1 MRRPTS
7 KPEKVMSVEPD
18 PAALSTTWN
27 YPTTVVYGPGSLA
40 KAARACEHAGI
51 TRPLIV
57 TDAALAALPVTGALT
72 ATLRAAGREPGLFSD
87 VRSNPVA
94 ANVEAGVRALRA
106 GGHDGVVALGGG
118 SALDC
123 GKVVAFMAGQDRPL
137 WDFED
142 IGDWGTRAKPDGIAP
157 VVAIPTTAGTGSEV
171 GRAGVITDEVSHT
184 KKIIFHPRMMPRTAI
199 LDPEVTVGLPP
210 KLTAATGMDAL
221 AHCLEAYCA
230 PAWHPMAEGIAVE
243 GIRLVRTALPRAYAD
258 GTDLAA
264 RGMMLAAAA
273 MGATAFQKG
282 LGAIHSLSH
291 PIGAVYD
298 THHGLTNAVVMP
310 YVLVFNRGQIE
321 PKIERLAAWLGIEG
335 GFEGFLDWL
344 LTLRAELGVPH
355 TLREL
360 GVPADRFDE
369 LAAMA
374 VADPTAGGNPRPLD
388 LAAARALFD
397 QAHAGSGL

>member
-1 MRRPTS
+1 MLQ
-7 KPEKVMSVEPD
+7 PD
-18 PAALSTTWN
+18 TATLATTWN
-27 YPTTVVYGPGSLA
+27 FPTTVVYGAGSLA
-40 KAARACEHAGI
+40 KVARACDQAGI

-57 TDAALAALPVTGALT
+57 TDPGLAALPVTAALQ
-72 ATLRAAGREPGLFSD
+72 AILREAGREAGLFSE
-87 VRSNPVA
+87 VRSNPVG

-123 GKVVAFMAGQDRPL
+123 GKVVAFMAGQSRPL

-142 IGDWGTRAKPDGIAP
+142 VGDWWTRANTGGIAP
-157 VVAIPTTAGTGSEV
+157 IVAIPTTAGTGSEV
-171 GRAGVITDEVSHT
+171 GRAGVITDEATHT

-199 LDPEVTVGLPP
+199 LDPDLTIGLPR

-230 PAWHPMAEGIAVE
+230 PSWHPMAEGIAVE
-243 GIRLVRTALPRAYAD
+243 GIRLVKLALPRACHR
-258 GTDLAA
+258 GTDLEA

-310 YVLVFNRGQIE
+310 YVLVYNQRWIE

-335 GFEGFLDWL
+335 GFRGFLDWIL
-344 LTLRAELGVPH
+344 ALRAELEVPH
-355 TLREL
+355 TLRDL
-360 GVPADRFDE
+360 GVPTDRFDA
-369 LAAMA
+369 LATMA
-374 VADPTAGGNPRPLD
+374 LADPTAGGNPEPLD
-388 LAAARALFD
+388 RAGANRLLAEAY
-397 QAHAGSGL
+397 SGVGL